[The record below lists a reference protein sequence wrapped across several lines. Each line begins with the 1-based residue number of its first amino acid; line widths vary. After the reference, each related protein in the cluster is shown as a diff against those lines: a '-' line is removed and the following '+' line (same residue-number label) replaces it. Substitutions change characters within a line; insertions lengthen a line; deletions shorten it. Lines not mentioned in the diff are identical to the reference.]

1 MAPRSHATRRRKL
14 IGLPLTARTGSSASR
29 DSQPVDAPSIE
40 AAPTLPMLRV
50 GEVAQ
55 QLRLAPRSLWRLIDR
70 GELKV
75 HRFGRAVRI
84 SPADLAAFV
93 AARRG

>member
-1 MAPRSHATRRRKL
+1 
-14 IGLPLTARTGSSASR
+14 
-29 DSQPVDAPSIE
+29 
-40 AAPTLPMLRV
+40 MLRV

>member
-1 MAPRSHATRRRKL
+1 MSPLPRSRYGVAAAPAPAAHPEAT
-14 IGLPLTARTGSSASR
+14 
-29 DSQPVDAPSIE
+29 
-40 AAPTLPMLRV
+40 PTLPMLRV

-93 AARRG
+93 AARRD